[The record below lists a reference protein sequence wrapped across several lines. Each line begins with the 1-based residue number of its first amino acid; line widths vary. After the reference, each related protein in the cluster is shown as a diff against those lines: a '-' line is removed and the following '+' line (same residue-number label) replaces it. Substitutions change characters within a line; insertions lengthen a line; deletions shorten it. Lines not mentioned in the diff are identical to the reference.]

1 MDEQLANAILDQL
14 KNGEIKEYV
23 ATKDVFY
30 TFRKV
35 VVSREDFKHIIGNAQ
50 LRTGHLYIFRN
61 ATFVTR
67 RYREETYGRF

>member
-30 TFRKV
+30 TFREV

-50 LRTGHLYIFRN
+50 RGGQVIYTYS
-61 ATFVTR
+61 
-67 RYREETYGRF
+67 ETPRS

>member
-1 MDEQLANAILDQL
+1 MDEQLANTILDQL

-23 ATKDVFY
+23 VTKDVFY

-50 LRTGHLYIFRN
+50 RGGQVIY
-61 ATFVTR
+61 
-67 RYREETYGRF
+67 TYSNTPRS

>member
-1 MDEQLANAILDQL
+1 MDEQLANTILDQL

-23 ATKDVFY
+23 STKDVFY

-50 LRTGHLYIFRN
+50 RGGQVIY
-61 ATFVTR
+61 
-67 RYREETYGRF
+67 TYSKTPRS

>member
-1 MDEQLANAILDQL
+1 MDEQLANTILDQL

-23 ATKDVFY
+23 VTKDVFY

-50 LRTGHLYIFRN
+50 RGGQGIY
-61 ATFVTR
+61 
-67 RYREETYGRF
+67 TYSKTPRS

>member
-50 LRTGHLYIFRN
+50 RMDRSFIHIQKRHVRN
-61 ATFVTR
+61 
-67 RYREETYGRF
+67 

>member
-1 MDEQLANAILDQL
+1 MDEQLANTILDQL

-23 ATKDVFY
+23 VTKDVFY

-50 LRTGHLYIFRN
+50 RGGQVIY
-61 ATFVTR
+61 
-67 RYREETYGRF
+67 TYSKTPRS

>member
-1 MDEQLANAILDQL
+1 MLDQL

-23 ATKDVFY
+23 AMKDVFY

-50 LRTGHLYIFRN
+50 RGGQVIY
-61 ATFVTR
+61 
-67 RYREETYGRF
+67 TYSKTPRS

>member
-14 KNGEIKEYV
+14 KNGEIKENV

-50 LRTGHLYIFRN
+50 RGGQVIYTYS
-61 ATFVTR
+61 
-67 RYREETYGRF
+67 ETPRS

>member
-1 MDEQLANAILDQL
+1 MDEQLANTILDQL

-50 LRTGHLYIFRN
+50 RGGQVIY
-61 ATFVTR
+61 
-67 RYREETYGRF
+67 TYSKTPRS

>member
-1 MDEQLANAILDQL
+1 MDKQLVNAILDQL

-30 TFRKV
+30 TFREV

-50 LRTGHLYIFRN
+50 RGGQVIYTYS
-61 ATFVTR
+61 
-67 RYREETYGRF
+67 ETPRS